1 MDAGYSAGF
10 IFLSDMFYV
19 QQRGNEMQYQ
29 TETTEKGN
37 HLMKREISYQVQML
51 LTKKLL
57 RMGLVTQ
64 SEYAEIDTILRRK
77 LRPSLSTT
85 SRSTPTFS
93 RSLITVIGDLIRRA
107 LFVNRGLDPDTAGN
121 IPS

>member
-1 MDAGYSAGF
+1 
-10 IFLSDMFYV
+10 
-19 QQRGNEMQYQ
+19 MQYQ

-37 HLMKREISYQVQML
+37 HLMKREMSYQAQMI

-77 LRPSLSTT
+77 LRPSLSMFISKNT
-85 SRSTPTFS
+85 
-93 RSLITVIGDLIRRA
+93 
-107 LFVNRGLDPDTAGN
+107 
-121 IPS
+121 